1 LALMVYVLTTN
12 QWQMPEPSFFSAKTG
27 GSSRYWFTKVVDTPR
42 RCGNRPLRAH
52 GGLEKPKE
60 TISTA
65 AVICDCD
72 GTLVD
77 TDRPYLEALNAA
89 IADVRATAGGD
100 SGKEVSMEIWIRD
113 LAGRGLEADAEY
125 SVRNFNLDC
134 SADEF
139 LVRWKR
145 YFIEISA
152 IPGALPAKPG
162 FDELYGY
169 ARGKNMKFAV
179 ASSSDGHGLRQKLLN
194 GLIASSSLVS
204 GLDDFDCVLS
214 NDDVTKHK
222 PDPEIYLLAA
232 ARLGVPPSECWVVED
247 TEPGVLAGQAAGMR
261 VAAVPSCYTRQ
272 SHDFSAADAII
283 NNLGELVTKL

>member
-1 LALMVYVLTTN
+1 MAIGSLE
-12 QWQMPEPSFFSAKTG
+12 MPQE
-27 GSSRYWFTKVVDTPR
+27 TKAP
-42 RCGNRPLRAH
+42 
-52 GGLEKPKE
+52 
-60 TISTA
+60 A

-77 TDRPYLEALNAA
+77 TDQPYLEALNAA
-89 IADVRATAGGD
+89 IADARNTAGVGCR
-100 SGKEVSMEIWIRD
+100 GEVSMDTWIRD

-134 SADEF
+134 SADDF
-139 LVRWKR
+139 LVVWKR
-145 YFIEISA
+145 RFAELSA
-152 IPGALPAKPG
+152 TPGALPAMPG

-169 ARGKNMKFAV
+169 ARGKQMKFAV
-179 ASSSDGHGLRQKLLN
+179 ASSSDGHGLRLKLLN

-204 GLDDFDCVLS
+204 CLDDFDCVLS

-232 ARLGVPPSECWVVED
+232 ARLGVQPSSCWVVED
-247 TEPGVLAGQAAGMR
+247 TEPGVLAGRAAGMR

-272 SHDFSAADAII
+272 SHDFSAADAIV
-283 NNLGELVTKL
+283 NNLGELVAML